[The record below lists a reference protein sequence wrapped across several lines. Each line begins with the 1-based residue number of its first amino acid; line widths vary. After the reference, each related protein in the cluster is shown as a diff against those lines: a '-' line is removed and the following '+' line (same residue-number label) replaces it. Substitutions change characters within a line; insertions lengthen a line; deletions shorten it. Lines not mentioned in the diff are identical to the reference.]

1 MDELVIPYAFTGGLS
16 AKAQEVN
23 VNFDQIRKFGEDVVT
38 NFTNTSIEIQKLQSG
53 KANLNGNEG
62 IVFNVAQAVEAHH
75 AVPLYQL
82 QNLILPMKY
91 IIGGLTI
98 EKGGNQSIIIR
109 PGACYDST
117 YTYPMQLDTNI
128 AELLASYT
136 NKTFDVYVMGN
147 PVTNPNKI
155 TRSSVVDEGTM
166 PQLQVGEVY
175 RKIGSF
181 SFGAD
186 GNIDENTIKKE
197 GN

>member
-23 VNFDQIRKFGEDVVT
+23 VNFEQIRKFGEDVVT
-38 NFTNTSIEIQKLQSG
+38 NFTNTSVEIQKLQSG
-53 KANLNGNEG
+53 KANLNGNAG
-62 IVFNVAQAVEAHH
+62 IVFNVAKATESYH

-82 QNLILPMKY
+82 LNLILPVKY
-91 IIGGLTI
+91 FIGGLTI
-98 EKGGNQSIIIR
+98 EKTGNTSIAVE

-117 YTYPMQLDTNI
+117 ATYPMQLDYIKPYT
-128 AELLASYT
+128 LSSYID
-136 NKTFDVYVMGN
+136 KTFDVYVIGN
-147 PVTNPNKI
+147 PETNPNLV
-155 TRSSVVDEGTM
+155 TRIRPVAEGTI
-166 PQLQVGEVY
+166 PELQVGEVY

-186 GNIDENTIKKE
+186 GNIDESTIKKE

>member
-1 MDELVIPYAFTGGLS
+1 MDELVIPYAFTGGFS

-53 KANLNGNEG
+53 KANLNGNKG
-62 IVFNVAQAVEAHH
+62 IVFNVAQAIEDHH

-91 IIGGLTI
+91 IIGGLNI

-128 AELLASYT
+128 SELLASYT

-155 TRSSVVDEGTM
+155 TRASVVDEGTM
-166 PQLQVGEVY
+166 PELQVGEVY

-186 GNIDENTIKKE
+186 GNIDESTIKKE

>member
-23 VNFDQIRKFGEDVVT
+23 VNFDQIRKFGEDVIA
-38 NFTNTSIEIQKLQSG
+38 NFANNSIEIQKLQSG

-62 IVFNVAQAVEAHH
+62 IVFNVAQAIEDHH

-128 AELLASYT
+128 SELLASYT

-155 TRSSVVDEGTM
+155 TRASVVDEGTM

>member
-62 IVFNVAQAVEAHH
+62 IVFNVAQAVEDHH

-91 IIGGLTI
+91 IIGGLNI
-98 EKGGNQSIIIR
+98 EKTGNQAITIR

-117 YTYPMQLDTNI
+117 YTYPMQLDYNI
-128 AELLASYT
+128 SELLASYT
-136 NKTFDVYVMGN
+136 NKTFDVYVIGN
-147 PVTNPNKI
+147 PETNPNKI
-155 TRSSVVDEGTM
+155 TRSSVVDEDTM

>member
-53 KANLNGNEG
+53 KANLNGNEA
-62 IVFNVAQAVEAHH
+62 IVFNVAQAIEAHH

-98 EKGGNQSIIIR
+98 EKTGNTSITVK

-128 AELLASYT
+128 SELLASYT

-155 TRSSVVDEGTM
+155 TRSSVVEEGIM

-186 GNIDENTIKKE
+186 GNIDESTIKKE

>member
-23 VNFDQIRKFGEDVVT
+23 VNFDQIRKFGESVIT
-38 NFTNTSIEIQKLQSG
+38 NFANNSIEIQKLQSG

-62 IVFNVAQAVEAHH
+62 IVFNVAQAIEDHH

-98 EKGGNQSIIIR
+98 EKTGNTSIAVE

-117 YTYPMQLDTNI
+117 ATYPMQLDSSKPY
-128 AELLASYT
+128 ALSSYT
-136 NKTFDVYVMGN
+136 NKTFEVYVIGN
-147 PVTNPNKI
+147 PVANPNKI
-155 TRSSVVDEGTM
+155 TRIRPVIEGTM
-166 PQLQVGEVY
+166 PDLQVGEVY

-181 SFGAD
+181 SFGAN

-197 GN
+197 DN

>member
-136 NKTFDVYVMGN
+136 NKTFEVYVMGN

-155 TRSSVVDEGTM
+155 TRASVVDEGTM

-186 GNIDENTIKKE
+186 GNIDESTIKKE

>member
-23 VNFDQIRKFGEDVVT
+23 VNFDQIRKFGEDVIT
-38 NFTNTSIEIQKLQSG
+38 TFTNTSIEIQKLQSG

-62 IVFNVAQAVEAHH
+62 IVFNVAQAVEDHH

-98 EKGGNQSIIIR
+98 EKTGNTSIAVE

-117 YTYPMQLDTNI
+117 YTYPMQLDSI
-128 AELLASYT
+128 KAYALSSYT
-136 NKTFDVYVMGN
+136 NKTFDVYVIGN
-147 PVTNPNKI
+147 PVTNPNKV
-155 TRSSVVDEGTM
+155 TRIRPVSEGTI
-166 PQLQVGEVY
+166 PELQVGEVY

>member
-62 IVFNVAQAVEAHH
+62 IVFNVAQAIEDHH

-98 EKGGNQSIIIR
+98 EKTGNTSIAVEL
-109 PGACYDST
+109 GACYDST
-117 YTYPMQLDTNI
+117 YTYPMQLDSI
-128 AELLASYT
+128 KAYALSSYT

-155 TRSSVVDEGTM
+155 TRASVVDEDTM

>member
-62 IVFNVAQAVEAHH
+62 IVFNVAQAVEDHH

-98 EKGGNQSIIIR
+98 EKTGNTSIAVK

-117 YTYPMQLDTNI
+117 YTYPMQLDNI
-128 AELLASYT
+128 KAYALSSHT
-136 NKTFDVYVMGN
+136 NKTFAVYVIGN

-155 TRSSVVDEGTM
+155 TRIRPVIEGTM
-166 PQLQVGEVY
+166 PDLQVGEVY

-197 GN
+197 DN